1 MQKYINGFQTERAKI
16 ENWYN
21 ISSSTL
27 NFLCLLLFYVQKDL
41 SLRWCK
47 KTASKKSSIER
58 RMIKTQRATTF
69 SSLSQI
75 DKNSFL
81 KSTKAIKTF
90 FHTKYFLLRFRWRYV
105 RVTSN
110 FIFNLALIE
119 LSRLIRKLTLQVL
132 HPSFSHTR
140 RHTRSPMLWSHETF
154 FSLCNF

>member
-1 MQKYINGFQTERAKI
+1 MAFKQKEQKLRTGTTFHLQLWIFCVSYYFMYKKICLWDDAK
-16 ENWYN
+16 
-21 ISSSTL
+21 
-27 NFLCLLLFYVQKDL
+27 K
-41 SLRWCK
+41 LRQ
-47 KTASKKSSIER
+47 KKSSIER